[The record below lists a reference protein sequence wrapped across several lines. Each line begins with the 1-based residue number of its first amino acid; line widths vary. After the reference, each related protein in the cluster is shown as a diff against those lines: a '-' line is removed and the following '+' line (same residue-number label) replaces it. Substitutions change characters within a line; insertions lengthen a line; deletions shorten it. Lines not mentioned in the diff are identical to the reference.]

1 MNIQRVISTVV
12 VLSYLFKSTSKLI
25 GGSLMSIPILIA
37 DGIHG
42 LFDIAEHGFLV
53 TGGYYARKQNREKYP
68 IDRQP
73 LIDLMGLVIFTGLL
87 IFSVLILIESLKL
100 LLVSMIAFGWIP
112 DSIPDWIITDE
123 LLLFY
128 TKSIYILFA
137 SLIMVGSYA
146 ISEVVYRFQYRLS
159 TKHNIREMKAD
170 AMELRSD
177 GWLELGTGISLF
189 VGWLIIQ
196 WFSGRSDHINT
207 NGIIS
212 MFNSVILFLL
222 GVYLIFIAWPEFWEN
237 FNNLMNR
244 ALDKDERLL
253 LQKTLSRRLPIGCS
267 IIDPLVCYHRG
278 DQLFVKGHLSIDP
291 GLMNSADLI
300 IRNAEVTT
308 KTFFSLSDLIVYT
321 QFSPFF
327 TISEKIIDV
336 ELGKVVRQA
345 FNVPDSSP
353 AGEAFRLL
361 RKGNLEKSLDW
372 AINNVHQD
380 QRQEL
385 LAKYVSAEV
394 YYRKSGANDGKT
406 KKELGEIQELLN
418 DGLDNEFKLFFASW
432 LLVYYSGIPLK
443 NDTLNAK
450 VIKIRNTIEQ
460 QYLDLNTGNLN
471 DYLIAEAY
479 FALGFSWERCFD
491 YNLDLSREYYRKSEY
506 YYKRVG
512 FRSEMD
518 RLYNTWGH
526 FETLTYSLGDAEIHL
541 NYVKEIRELKNDIHG
556 LTFTYGCLGD
566 LYSKTG
572 NFRFAREYYQKD
584 IDLLKKLNIEH
595 PLQGLYIKMADQLI
609 KEGLLNN
616 YLNYLKKAID
626 ICNGKDDKLNNS
638 FFAYKAMTKG
648 FLGLASL
655 CTTDEEK
662 NRMIKDAE
670 EILSKTVA
678 VSSYEKAFFYRL
690 KGRLAGYKGN
700 FTEAQEELTKSQ
712 NLFEKMRDPI
722 HNKAFSVQLIV
733 SGLEFYKWSLKDKPK
748 QLKPATEEYLP
759 IIALKNFISSEKEM
773 LGALPDFVNKL
784 ITDYVL
790 AGGNMAKQTKAL
802 DRLIWFLEG

>member
-1 MNIQRVISTVV
+1 
-12 VLSYLFKSTSKLI
+12 
-25 GGSLMSIPILIA
+25 MSIPILIA

-53 TGGYYARKQNREKYP
+53 TGGYFARKQNREKYP

-73 LIDLMGLVIFTGLL
+73 LIDLMGLIIFFGLL
-87 IFSVLILIESLKL
+87 IFGAAILIESIKL
-100 LLVSMIAFGWIP
+100 LLVSMITFGWIP
-112 DSIPDWIITDE
+112 DSIPDWIIADD
-123 LLLFY
+123 LLLTY
-128 TKSIYILFA
+128 MKSSHILFA
-137 SLIMVGSYA
+137 SLIMMGSYV
-146 ISEVVYRFQYRLS
+146 ISEVVYRFQYKLA
-159 TKHNIREMKAD
+159 TKHHIREMKAD

-189 VGWLIIQ
+189 VAWLLIQ
-196 WFSGRSDHINT
+196 WFSVISDDLGMS
-207 NGIIS
+207 GIIS
-212 MFNSVILFLL
+212 LFNSIILFFL
-222 GVYLIFIAWPEFWEN
+222 GGYLMFIAWPEFWEN

-244 ALDKDERLL
+244 SLEKDERLL

-267 IIDPLVCYHRG
+267 IIEPLVCYHRG
-278 DQLFVKGHLSIDP
+278 DQLFIKGHLSIDP

-308 KTFFSLSDLIVYT
+308 KTFFSHSDLIVYT

-327 TISEKIIDV
+327 DISEKIIDV

-361 RKGNLEKSLDW
+361 RKGNLEKSVDW

-385 LAKYVSAEV
+385 LAKYVIAEV
-394 YYRKSGANDGKT
+394 CYRKFGANDDKT
-406 KKELGEIQELLN
+406 KKELEDILELL
-418 DGLDNEFKLFFASW
+418 DEDLENEFKLFFASW
-432 LLVYYSGIPLK
+432 LLVYYSGIPLR
-443 NDTLNAK
+443 NDTSNVK
-450 VIKIRNTIEQ
+450 VNKLRNTFEK
-460 QYLDLNTGNLN
+460 QYLDRNIGNLN

-479 FALGFSWERCFD
+479 FALGFSWERSSD
-491 YNLDLSREYYRKSEY
+491 YNLDLSRDYYRKSEY
-506 YYKRVG
+506 YYKRAG

-541 NYVKEIRELKNDIHG
+541 NYAKEIRELKNDIHG

-572 NFRFAREYYQKD
+572 NFRLAHEYYKKD

-595 PLQGLYIKMADQLI
+595 PLNGLYIKMADQLI
-609 KEGLLNN
+609 KEGLFNNDLNH
-616 YLNYLKKAID
+616 LRKAD
-626 ICNGKDDKLNNS
+626 DLCNADNLNNS
-638 FFAYKAMTKG
+638 FFADKGKAKG

-655 CTTDEEK
+655 YKTEDEK
-662 NRMIKDAE
+662 NRMIKDAD
-670 EILSKTVA
+670 EILNKTVA
-678 VSSYEKAFFYRL
+678 VSSYEKAFFHRL

-700 FTEAQEELTKSQ
+700 FIEAQEELTKSE
-712 NLFEKMRDPI
+712 NLFENMKDPI
-722 HNKAFSVQLIV
+722 HNKTFGVQSIV
-733 SGLEFYKWSLKDKPK
+733 SGLESYKWSLNDESKR
-748 QLKPATEEYLP
+748 LKSAFEECLP
-759 IIALKNFISSEKEM
+759 INALKDFINSEEEM
-773 LGALPDFVNKL
+773 LGALPNFVNEL
-784 ITDYVL
+784 LTEYEL
-790 AGGNMAKQTKAL
+790 AGGNMKKRIKAL